1 MERKITYA
9 EAKQVMDSYHN
20 EAKEWLKNND
30 LTELPEYN
38 KLVDKQT
45 LGKHYRLDQIYF
57 ERLTTYKS
65 TYFGLISFFN
75 NLDMTAGREEKRN
88 IENAIVF
95 LNNKVKELDSKI
107 EAGRNR
113 LQFYKTIVYMVG
125 NVVYGVE

>member
-1 MERKITYA
+1 MEMKITYNDA
-9 EAKQVMDSYHN
+9 KKVLDGYHEEAK
-20 EAKEWLKNND
+20 AWLKSNS

-38 KLVDKQT
+38 RLMDKEV

-65 TYFGLISFFN
+65 TYFGLISFFTS
-75 NLDMTAGREEKRN
+75 LDITASREDKRN
-88 IENAIVF
+88 IENSITF
-95 LNNKVKELDSKI
+95 LNNKVRELDSKI

-113 LQFYKTIVYMVG
+113 LQFYKTVVYMIG

>member
-1 MERKITYA
+1 MEMKITYKD
-9 EAKQVMDSYHN
+9 AKKVLDEYHE
-20 EAKEWLKNND
+20 EAKEWLRNNN
-30 LTELPEYN
+30 LTELPEYS
-38 KLVDKQT
+38 KLMDKQV
-45 LGKHYRLDQIYF
+45 LGTHYRLDQIYF

-75 NLDMTAGREEKRN
+75 TLDITASREDKRN

-95 LNNKVKELDSKI
+95 LNNKVKELDSRI

-113 LQFYKTIVYMVG
+113 LQFYKTVVYMIG